1 MQVSVCQCLLP
12 FILRFSKKVYP
23 GVKKKHVKERMTQAV
38 SLLNA
43 SLQSTT
49 DGILIVN
56 RQGSIVTWNQK
67 FLELWNLSDASVSS
81 RDDSAVI
88 SSILSQLTYPD
99 RFLSKVQEL
108 YTNPEATSFDVIEF
122 LD

>member
-1 MQVSVCQCLLP
+1 
-12 FILRFSKKVYP
+12 
-23 GVKKKHVKERMTQAV
+23 MTQAV